1 LCVLGAFLTCAGCAT
16 HFSAQQLKKHL
27 HENDACAEAE
37 AKSILGL
44 SKPKLI
50 RNRRT
55 VDFKCNMLAQLNIL
69 KARGVPHAQTQ
80 LVRLYPGLKKQVLSS
95 WVQVAQSLFEAQG
108 LGYGQKRY
116 IVKIKRAWYSKE
128 EDELYVRFIY
138 EREIRGLTVDE
149 WWLQDEMLDILEE
162 IKPEGWQ
169 DFKCSAGWL
178 QGFKTRY
185 KISEQMRNNKKH
197 LPIIERLPVIRAFHQ
212 WLLQTLQASDPQRC
226 PKYGR
231 FSAAVIFHMVNV
243 FFPKTRKTDN
253 EGYGAGCCVGCCLG
267 SNPSSIRT

>member
-1 LCVLGAFLTCAGCAT
+1 MCVLGAFLTCAGCAT

-44 SKPKLI
+44 SKHKLI

-108 LGYGQKRY
+108 LG
-116 IVKIKRAWYSKE
+116 
-128 EDELYVRFIY
+128 
-138 EREIRGLTVDE
+138 
-149 WWLQDEMLDILEE
+149 
-162 IKPEGWQ
+162 
-169 DFKCSAGWL
+169 
-178 QGFKTRY
+178 
-185 KISEQMRNNKKH
+185 
-197 LPIIERLPVIRAFHQ
+197 
-212 WLLQTLQASDPQRC
+212 
-226 PKYGR
+226 
-231 FSAAVIFHMVNV
+231 
-243 FFPKTRKTDN
+243 
-253 EGYGAGCCVGCCLG
+253 
-267 SNPSSIRT
+267 

>member
-1 LCVLGAFLTCAGCAT
+1 MLEL
-16 HFSAQQLKKHL
+16 SKHL
-27 HENDACAEAE
+27 RDNDACAEAE
-37 AKSILGL
+37 AKSVLGM
-44 SKPKLI
+44 SKPKQI

-55 VDFKCNMLAQLNIL
+55 VDFKCAMLAHLNTL
-69 KARGVPHAQTQ
+69 KARGVPHSQKQ
-80 LVRLYPGLKKQVLSS
+80 LLKLYPGLKQQALSL
-95 WVQVAQSLFEAQG
+95 WVKVTEALFEAQS

-116 IVKIKRAWYSKE
+116 VVKLKRAWYSKE

-149 WWLQDEMLDILEE
+149 WWLQDEMMDIVEE

-197 LPIIERLPVIRAFHQ
+197 IPIIERLPVIRAFHQ

-231 FSAAVIFHMVNV
+231 FSAAVMFHRVNV
-243 FFPKTRKTDN
+243 LVSKTRKT
-253 EGYGAGCCVGCCLG
+253 EK
-267 SNPSSIRT
+267 